1 MIIPAFV
8 VRLSIEIFMP
18 FGNKY
23 YDFSGQMGHYWHFE
37 QRKGTLRLHE
47 YSLRAT
53 RIFVQGCLHICSW
66 SRVYSLIVA
75 RMALH
80 PPGLHLDGVE
90 RAAVLSLAGNGV
102 LNTEIAANCFHKI
115 GQLALITARIRYR
128 IGHHAAWL
136 LPSEVGVLKFRTADV
151 CAKDGE
157 KHRNQGL
164 AHVF

>member
-1 MIIPAFV
+1 MLIPAFV
-8 VRLSIEIFMP
+8 VHLSIEIFMP

-37 QRKGTLRLHE
+37 QRKGTLCLHE

-75 RMALH
+75 RHVEVLADLHRVEVKVERAVGPSGSGGELASEHARMALH
-80 PPGLHLDGVE
+80 PPGLHLDERVE
-90 RAAVLSLAGNGV
+90 RAAVLSLAVDGV

-115 GQLALITARIRYR
+115 GQLALLQPESA
-128 IGHHAAWL
+128 
-136 LPSEVGVLKFRTADV
+136 FRWV
-151 CAKDGE
+151 I
-157 KHRNQGL
+157 
-164 AHVF
+164 